1 MADIKKVSEQIV
13 DFGERLGNVADAAKG
28 KDGKSPR
35 ARWLLLPAAGAGLY
49 ALATSGA
56 FTRQAKDVVK
66 EVRTRA
72 ADLPDELVSRVQD
85 ATGTSNGPQSTRSR
99 SQSTRSRSQSTRSRS
114 GTRRRSK
121 TASSSR

>member
-28 KDGKSPR
+28 KDGSMRGPR

-72 ADLPDELVSRVQD
+72 ADLPEELAGRVHQ
-85 ATGTSNGPQSTRSR
+85 ATRTSNGRR
-99 SQSTRSRSQSTRSRS
+99 STRSRS
-114 GTRRRSK
+114 GSQRRSK
-121 TASSSR
+121 ATSSSR

>member
-28 KDGKSPR
+28 KDGSTRAPR
-35 ARWLLLPAAGAGLY
+35 TRWLLLPAAGAGLY

-66 EVRTRA
+66 EVKTRA
-72 ADLPDELVSRVQD
+72 SDLPDELVSRVHQ
-85 ATGTSNGPQSTRSR
+85 ATRSSNGR
-99 SQSTRSRSQSTRSRS
+99 QSTRSRS

-121 TASSSR
+121 ATSSSR

>member
-13 DFGERLGNVADAAKG
+13 DYGERLGNVADAAKG
-28 KDGKSPR
+28 KDGSTRGPR

-72 ADLPDELVSRVQD
+72 ADLPDELVSRVHD
-85 ATGTSNGPQSTRSR
+85 ATRTSNGRQSTGR
-99 SQSTRSRSQSTRSRS
+99 QSTRSRS

-121 TASSSR
+121 ATSSSR